1 MTRIWSQV
9 TDAMKANI
17 RAMHEKYNQILQS
30 RAKFTFGT
38 KFPKSNDPEKFIEF
52 RKLQTKQPN
61 RQLIQ
66 KMDQLKF
73 ETMQNERKAKEE
85 REQRIFDSM
94 KQESTAE
101 AGRASSPKA
110 KESTLNA
117 KLGSNAVRV
126 SI

>member
-1 MTRIWSQV
+1 
-9 TDAMKANI
+9 
-17 RAMHEKYNQILQS
+17 
-30 RAKFTFGT
+30 
-38 KFPKSNDPEKFIEF
+38 
-52 RKLQTKQPN
+52 
-61 RQLIQ
+61 
-66 KMDQLKF
+66 MDQLKF

>member
-1 MTRIWSQV
+1 M
-9 TDAMKANI
+9 
-17 RAMHEKYNQILQS
+17 
-30 RAKFTFGT
+30 
-38 KFPKSNDPEKFIEF
+38 
-52 RKLQTKQPN
+52 
-61 RQLIQ
+61 Q

-101 AGRASSPKA
+101 VGRPLSSLA